1 MDKVPNRS
9 NWSFDVCGQDLSLDK
24 LTEYYIKDTL
34 IRTQK
39 MFKYSDLPKTIPKE
53 QLELLLQRNG
63 YAVITKVNGELYAFY
78 GGLGGEPNEYYLPTM
93 ATVANPALKFSK
105 SMEIDKE
112 CVVIKNDVMYM
123 GLMPLIQSTSYL
135 LAQADISFKYGLING
150 RLQAIVTAPNDEVKA
165 SLDEMFSQ
173 IEKGSSLK
181 VVVDDDLVKELKVSP
196 YGSDD
201 NVKNLIELKQYILG
215 SFFQRLGIQSNFN
228 MKREALNSAESALND
243 DILYPLIDEMLEQ
256 RQKGVEKIN
265 ELYGTNISVELS
277 SVWKQLREQEEQAT
291 SVDNNE
297 DKENKEDEVIQ
308 DN

>member
-63 YAVITKVNGELYAFY
+63 YAVITKVNGDLYAFY
-78 GGLGGEPNEYYLPTM
+78 GGLGGEPNEYYLPTI

-105 SMEIDKE
+105 SMVIDKE
-112 CVVIKNDVMYM
+112 CIVIKNDVMFM

-135 LAQADISFKYGLING
+135 LAQADISFKYALING
-150 RLQAIVTAPNDEVKA
+150 RLKAIVTAPNDEVKT
-165 SLDEMFSQ
+165 SLDEMFKQ

-181 VVVDDDLVKELKVSP
+181 VVVDDDLMNELKVSP
-196 YGSDD
+196 YGSND
-201 NVKNLIELKQYILG
+201 NGIDIIELKQYIIG
-215 SFFQRLGIQSNFN
+215 SFYQKLGIQSNFN

-256 RQKGVEKIN
+256 RQEGVKKIN

-277 SVWKQLREQEEQAT
+277 SIWKQLRDQEEQA
-291 SVDNNE
+291 VNNE
-297 DKENKEDEVIQ
+297 DKENKKDEVIQ

>member
-9 NWSFDVCGQDLSLDK
+9 NWSFDVSSQDLSLDK
-24 LTEYYIKDTL
+24 LSEYYIKDTL

-39 MFKYSDLPKTIPKE
+39 MFKYNNLPKTIPKE

-63 YAVITKVNGELYAFY
+63 YAVITKVDDELYAFY
-78 GGLGGEPNEYYLPTM
+78 GGLGGEPNAYYLPTI

-105 SMEIDKE
+105 SMVIDKE
-112 CVVIKNDVMYM
+112 CVVIKNDVMFM
-123 GLMPLIQSTSYL
+123 GLMPLIESTSYL
-135 LAQADISFKYGLING
+135 LAQADISFKYALING
-150 RLQAIVTAPNDEVKA
+150 RMKAIVTAPNDETKA
-165 SLDEMFSQ
+165 SLDEMFRQ

-181 VVVDDDLVKELKVSP
+181 VVVDDDLMNELKVSP
-196 YGSDD
+196 YGSND
-201 NVKNLIELKQYILG
+201 NGIDIIELKQYIIG
-215 SFFQRLGIQSNFN
+215 SFYQKLGIQSNFN

-243 DILYPLIDEMLEQ
+243 DILYPLIDEMLEE

-277 SVWKQLREQEEQAT
+277 SIWKQLRDQEEQA
-291 SVDNNE
+291 VNVNE
-297 DKENKEDEVIQ
+297 DKENKKDEVIQ

>member
-24 LTEYYIKDTL
+24 LSEYYIKDTL

-39 MFKYSDLPKTIPKE
+39 MFNYSNLPKTIPKE

-63 YAVITKVNGELYAFY
+63 YAVITKVNGDLYAFY
-78 GGLGGEPNEYYLPTM
+78 GGLGGEPNEYYLPTI

-105 SMEIDKE
+105 SMVIDKE
-112 CVVIKNDVMYM
+112 CVVIKNDVMFM

-135 LAQADISFKYGLING
+135 LAQADISFKYALING
-150 RLQAIVTAPNDEVKA
+150 RMKAIVTAPNDEVKV
-165 SLDEMFSQ
+165 SLDEMFKQ

-181 VVVDDDLVKELKVSP
+181 VVVDDDLMNELKVSP
-196 YGSDD
+196 YGSND
-201 NVKNLIELKQYILG
+201 NGIDIIELKQYIIG
-215 SFFQRLGIQSNFN
+215 SFYQKLGIQSNFN

-277 SVWKQLREQEEQAT
+277 SIWKQLRDQEEQA
-291 SVDNNE
+291 VNNE
-297 DKENKEDEVIQ
+297 DKENKKDEVIQ

>member
-9 NWSFDVCGQDLSLDK
+9 NWSFDVCSQDLSLDK

-39 MFKYSDLPKTIPKE
+39 MFNYNNLPKTIPKE

-78 GGLGGEPNEYYLPTM
+78 GGLGGEPDAYYLPTIV
-93 ATVANPALKFSK
+93 TVANPALKFSK
-105 SMEIDKE
+105 SMVIDKE
-112 CVVIKNDVMYM
+112 CVIIKNDVMFM

-135 LAQADISFKYGLING
+135 LAQADISFKYALING
-150 RLQAIVTAPNDEVKA
+150 RMKAIVTAPNDEVKA
-165 SLDEMFSQ
+165 SLDEMFKQ

-181 VVVDDDLVKELKVSP
+181 VVVDDDLMNELKVSP
-196 YGSDD
+196 YGSND
-201 NVKNLIELKQYILG
+201 NGIDIIELKQYIIG
-215 SFFQRLGIQSNFN
+215 SFYQKLGIQSNFN

-243 DILYPLIDEMLEQ
+243 DILYPLIDEMLEE

-277 SVWKQLREQEEQAT
+277 SVWKQLRDQEEQA
-291 SVDNNE
+291 VNNE
-297 DKENKEDEVIQ
+297 DKENKDEVIQ

>member
-9 NWSFDVCGQDLSLDK
+9 NWSFDVCSQDLSLDK

-39 MFKYSDLPKTIPKE
+39 MFKYNNLPKTIPKE

-78 GGLGGEPNEYYLPTM
+78 GGLGGEPNEYYLPTI
-93 ATVANPALKFSK
+93 ATVANPVLKFSK
-105 SMEIDKE
+105 SMVIDKE
-112 CVVIKNDVMYM
+112 CVVIKNDVMFM

-135 LAQADISFKYGLING
+135 LAQADISFKYALING
-150 RLQAIVTAPNDEVKA
+150 RMKAIVTAPNDEVKA
-165 SLDEMFSQ
+165 SLDEMFKQ

-181 VVVDDDLVKELKVSP
+181 VVVDDDLMNELKVSP
-196 YGSDD
+196 YGSND
-201 NVKNLIELKQYILG
+201 NGIDIIELKQYIIG
-215 SFFQRLGIQSNFN
+215 SFYQKLGIQSNFN

-243 DILYPLIDEMLEQ
+243 DILYPLIDEMLEE

-277 SVWKQLREQEEQAT
+277 SVWKQLRDQEEQA
-291 SVDNNE
+291 VNNE
-297 DKENKEDEVIQ
+297 DKENKKDEVIQ

>member
-9 NWSFDVCGQDLSLDK
+9 NWSFDVCSQDLSLDK

-39 MFKYSDLPKTIPKE
+39 MFKYNNLPKTIPKE

-78 GGLGGEPNEYYLPTM
+78 GGLGGEPNEYYLPTI

-105 SMEIDKE
+105 SMIIDKE
-112 CVVIKNDVMYM
+112 CVIIKNDAMFM

-135 LAQADISFKYGLING
+135 LAQADISFKYALING
-150 RLQAIVTAPNDEVKA
+150 RMKAIVTAPNDEVKA
-165 SLDEMFSQ
+165 SLDEMFKQ

-181 VVVDDDLVKELKVSP
+181 VVVDDDLMNELKVSP
-196 YGSDD
+196 YGSND
-201 NVKNLIELKQYILG
+201 NGIDIIELKQYIIG
-215 SFFQRLGIQSNFN
+215 SFYQKLGIQSNFN

-243 DILYPLIDEMLEQ
+243 DILYPLIDEMLEE

-277 SVWKQLREQEEQAT
+277 SIWKQLRDQEEQA
-291 SVDNNE
+291 V
-297 DKENKEDEVIQ
+297 KENKKEDVNETVQ

>member
-9 NWSFDVCGQDLSLDK
+9 NWSFDVSSQDLSLDK

-39 MFKYSDLPKTIPKE
+39 MFNYNNLPKTIPKE

-63 YAVITKVNGELYAFY
+63 YSIITKVNGELYAFY
-78 GGLGGEPNEYYLPTM
+78 GGLGGEPNEYYLPTI
-93 ATVANPALKFSK
+93 ATVANPALKFTK
-105 SMEIDKE
+105 SMVIDKE
-112 CVVIKNDVMYM
+112 CVVIKNDVMFM

-135 LAQADISFKYGLING
+135 LAQADISFKYALING
-150 RLQAIVTAPNDEVKA
+150 RMKAIVTAPNDEVKA
-165 SLDEMFSQ
+165 SLDEMFKQ

-181 VVVDDDLVKELKVSP
+181 VVVDDDLMNELKVSP
-196 YGSDD
+196 YGSND
-201 NVKNLIELKQYILG
+201 NGIDIIELKQYIIG
-215 SFFQRLGIQSNFN
+215 SFYQKLGIQSNFN

-243 DILYPLIDEMLEQ
+243 DILYPLIDEMLEE
-256 RQKGVEKIN
+256 RQKGIDKIN

-277 SVWKQLREQEEQAT
+277 SIWKQLRDQEEQA
-291 SVDNNE
+291 VNNE
-297 DKENKEDEVIQ
+297 DKENKEDEVKQ

>member
-9 NWSFDVCGQDLSLDK
+9 NWSFDVCSQDLSLDK
-24 LTEYYIKDTL
+24 LAEYYIKDTL

-39 MFKYSDLPKTIPKE
+39 MFNYNNLPKTIPKE

-78 GGLGGEPNEYYLPTM
+78 GGLGGEPDAYYLPTI

-105 SMEIDKE
+105 SMVIDKE
-112 CVVIKNDVMYM
+112 CIVIKNDVMFM

-135 LAQADISFKYGLING
+135 LAQADISFKYALING
-150 RLQAIVTAPNDEVKA
+150 RMKAIVTAPNDEVKA
-165 SLDEMFSQ
+165 SLDEMFKQ

-181 VVVDDDLVKELKVSP
+181 VVVDDDLMNQLKVSP
-196 YGSDD
+196 YGSND
-201 NVKNLIELKQYILG
+201 NGIDIIELKQYIIG
-215 SFFQRLGIQSNFN
+215 SFYQKLGIQSNFN

-243 DILYPLIDEMLEQ
+243 DILYPLIDEMLEE
-256 RQKGVEKIN
+256 RKKGVEKIN

-277 SVWKQLREQEEQAT
+277 SVWKQLRDQEEQA
-291 SVDNNE
+291 VNNE